1 MSQEDPLGLAHPPDG
16 ALVVVEGE
24 LDEGVVLVEVDLV
37 QPELHFRVIRVL
49 RRVLRPALFRGDVVP
64 SGGGSSSPPW
74 DLFGTP
80 AALESHLLGVWV
92 NFSPLFGRLGGDDPD
107 PDAGVDALHL
117 GPAASQ
123 PRPDVEEPL
132 EAHIDNLRG

>member
-1 MSQEDPLGLAHPPDG
+1 M
-16 ALVVVEGE
+16 
-24 LDEGVVLVEVDLV
+24 
-37 QPELHFRVIRVL
+37 
-49 RRVLRPALFRGDVVP
+49 LRPALFRGDVVP
-64 SGGGSSSPPW
+64 SGGSSSPR

-107 PDAGVDALHL
+107 PDAGVDALDL
-117 GPAASQ
+117 GPAASK

-132 EAHIDNLRG
+132 EAHIDYLRGRFSRGVITSLGQF